1 MKITGPD
8 TRMIEVATGQ
18 WVHVRGDAAKVVIDC
33 SGAEADALDKFV
45 GKRVLI
51 LELVD

>member
-8 TRMIEVATGQ
+8 TRMIKIGANE
-18 WVHVRGDAAKVVIDC
+18 WVHVRGDAVKVAIDC
-33 SGAEADALDKFV
+33 SGYEADLLDKFV

-51 LELVD
+51 LELVE